1 MISRRFFAGCALCVA
16 GLKATN
22 VTAQTPGLVR
32 TQLNRIEEPGDK
44 LATVQ
49 MLVDIDAN
57 FYVPP
62 HTHPGVETAYI
73 LEGGGVFQMRGAAER
88 QVGPGDTFQVPSETT
103 HALKAGPKKTKVLS
117 IYVVDKSKPLAS
129 PSSF

>member
-22 VTAQTPGLVR
+22 VSAQSPGLVR
-32 TQLNRIEEPGDK
+32 NQLNRIEEPGDK
-44 LATVQ
+44 LATIQ

-73 LEGGGVFQMRGAAER
+73 LEGGGTFQMKGKSDRA
-88 QVGPGDTFQVPSETT
+88 VGPGEARLRLGRRLSVRCVRRGRHHVRAGGHPFPDR
-103 HALKAGPKKTKVLS
+103 HAAT
-117 IYVVDKSKPLAS
+117 I
-129 PSSF
+129 